1 MTGSNN
7 AISQLELEIDL
18 QQWQDMGFEVKED
31 EVIDFAKEEFIEWV
45 RSMND
50 YDIVSCISVEEVE

>member
-1 MTGSNN
+1 MLL
-7 AISQLELEIDL
+7 AKLELEIDL

-31 EVIDFAKEEFIEWV
+31 EVIIFAKEEFIEWI

-50 YDIVSCISVEEVE
+50 YDIVECIRVEEVE

>member
-1 MTGSNN
+1 MLL
-7 AISQLELEIDL
+7 AKLELEIDL
-18 QQWQDMGFEVKED
+18 QQWQDMGFEVKEN

>member
-1 MTGSNN
+1 MLL
-7 AISQLELEIDL
+7 AKLELEIDL

-31 EVIDFAKEEFIEWV
+31 EVIDFAKEEFIDWI

-50 YDIVSCISVEEVE
+50 YDIVECIRVQEVE

>member
-1 MTGSNN
+1 MLL
-7 AISQLELEIDL
+7 AKLELEIDL

-31 EVIDFAKEEFIEWV
+31 EVIDFVKEEFIEWI

-50 YDIVSCISVEEVE
+50 YDIVECIRVEEVE

>member
-1 MTGSNN
+1 MLL
-7 AISQLELEIDL
+7 AKLELEIDL

-31 EVIDFAKEEFIEWV
+31 EIIDFTKEEFIDWI

-50 YDIVSCISVEEVE
+50 YDIVECIRVEEVE

>member
-1 MTGSNN
+1 MLL
-7 AISQLELEIDL
+7 AKLELEIDL

-31 EVIDFAKEEFIEWV
+31 EVIDFAKEEFVDWI

-50 YDIVSCISVEEVE
+50 YDIVECIRVEEVE